1 MEKGIT
7 KAGPRDRGVWLASL
21 AKRGSVTSTWFV
33 NVVDNACITTR
44 VWRVNV
50 QFPFR
55 LHVSSFEGKTVEEL
69 VGSLTEPDPRLLN
82 EVVVEAAY
90 AASDPPL
97 LPRLRHLRIPYGI
110 DLQTVRFANQGFVR
124 KRAIASLS
132 YAPKARI
139 SSTRSSSAF
148 DDIVR
153 RAMSFADDQDP
164 DFYLAPSLPMYAPT
178 LHQSRLLQRSQ
189 ELAFDL
195 VGRDVSTHPVFA
207 YVAPSLSVMR
217 SPFAVY
223 ERLLDRPYDGLYVQ
237 PLRLHP
243 RQDGLER
250 LITYASFLLAGKH
263 YGFRVVAGR
272 AGTFG
277 LVLMAL
283 GVDAVDSGLGE
294 RETYDLT
301 SLDREEKPRS
311 RQTKAGGR
319 LQLTYLQP
327 LMTSVPIEVAKR
339 LLNHPAL
346 RNRFICELGECQYGG
361 LEAQLDRPRAH
372 FFHSRPDELSELR
385 DRKTTE
391 LRIQFVGQR
400 LREASD
406 LALHVNRVLAED
418 SLPLVPL
425 DHLPRWNSV
434 LIRLAAVL
442 ATRSER

>member
-1 MEKGIT
+1 MIW
-7 KAGPRDRGVWLASL
+7 PYD
-21 AKRGSVTSTWFV
+21 
-33 NVVDNACITTR
+33 VVDNDRCTSR
-44 VWRVNV
+44 LWRVNV
-50 QFPFR
+50 NYPFR

-90 AASDPPL
+90 VSSDPPL

-124 KRAIASLS
+124 KRSIASLS
-132 YAPKARI
+132 YAPKSRI
-139 SSTRSSSAF
+139 SPSRTNSSF

-153 RAMSFADDQDP
+153 SSMSFADDHDA

-178 LHQSRLLQRSQ
+178 LHQARLLQRSQ

-195 VGRDVSTHPVFA
+195 VGRDVSTHPIYA

-243 RQDGLER
+243 RQDSLER
-250 LITYASFLLAGKH
+250 LVAYASFLLAGKQ
-263 YGFRVVAGR
+263 YGFRVFAGR

-301 SLDREEKPRS
+301 SLDREERPRPN
-311 RQTKAGGR
+311 RTKNGGR
-319 LQLTYLQP
+319 QQLTYLQP
-327 LMTSVPIEVAKR
+327 LMTSVPLEDAKR

-372 FFHSRPDELSELR
+372 FFHSRPNELSELR
-385 DRKTTE
+385 DRTTTE
-391 LRIQFVGQR
+391 LRIQYVGQR
-400 LREASD
+400 LKEASD
-406 LALHVNRVLAED
+406 LALYVNRVLAED
-418 SLPLVPL
+418 SLPLIPL

-434 LIRLAAVL
+434 LIRLAAIL